1 MQVVLYSWQIIF
13 SFVSCYIF
21 ESCFRLGYAV
31 CVVELNDGVLH
42 WCIKGFNAGHFFFLS
57 DVTMSTGVISLK
69 YIMVDT
75 KQNWENPW
83 QKRRRKRET
92 AHGGLLFIFQTNFRK
107 KILELKRMQSV
118 NLQWFLQIYS
128 FYFSYYCFG
137 YFHLQNLLNTVEN
150 TGKTNNQQS
159 KLFMLH
165 FRRFTRKW
173 KY

>member
-1 MQVVLYSWQIIF
+1 MEY
-13 SFVSCYIF
+13 
-21 ESCFRLGYAV
+21 
-31 CVVELNDGVLH
+31 
-42 WCIKGFNAGHFFFLS
+42 CIDISKALMPGILFFLS

-107 KILELKRMQSV
+107 EILELKRMQSV

-137 YFHLQNLLNTVEN
+137 HFHLQNLLNTVEN
-150 TGKTNNQQS
+150 TGKTKNQQS